1 MLIGCRHYIP
11 QFATEILSHEKR
23 NINLKSVLIGNG
35 LTDGKTQYDYYR
47 PMACG
52 EGGYKSVLSEEA
64 CQSMDDAYPRCA
76 AMIDNCYKS
85 GSPWSCVPASIYCNN
100 AMFRAYQSTGL
111 NVYDIRSKCED
122 TNNLC
127 YSELGWI
134 SSYLNKN
141 DVMSA
146 LGAEVSSYESCNTDI
161 NRNFLLNGDWMKP
174 FHTFIPDLLEK
185 IPVLIYAGDADFIC
199 NWLGNHAWTEA
210 LEWHGKKQFN
220 NEPLGPFMV
229 GAQEMGQTKSF
240 GNFTFARVYE
250 AGHMMPYNQPEA
262 SLDLLNRWLSGGFWT
277 AA

>member
-1 MLIGCRHYIP
+1 
-11 QFATEILSHEKR
+11 
-23 NINLKSVLIGNG
+23 
-35 LTDGKTQYDYYR
+35 
-47 PMACG
+47 MACG
-52 EGGYKSVLSEEA
+52 KGGYKSVLSERE
-64 CQSMDDAYPRCA
+64 CQAMDDAYPRCA
-76 AMIDNCYKS
+76 SMIDNCYKS

-122 TNNLC
+122 SNNLC

-134 SSYLNKN
+134 SSYLNKG

-161 NRNFLLNGDWMKP
+161 NRNFLYNGDWMKP

-229 GAQEMGQTKSF
+229 GGEEKGQTKSH

-250 AGHMMPYNQPEA
+250 AGHMMPYNQPKA
-262 SLDLLNRWLSGGFWT
+262 SLELLNKWLFGEFWT
-277 AA
+277 SA